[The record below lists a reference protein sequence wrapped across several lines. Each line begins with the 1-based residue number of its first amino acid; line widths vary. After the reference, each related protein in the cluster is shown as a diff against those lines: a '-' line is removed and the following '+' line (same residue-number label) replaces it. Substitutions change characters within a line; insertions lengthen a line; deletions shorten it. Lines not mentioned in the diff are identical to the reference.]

1 MSLRFLALA
10 LTGAVLSAGAA
21 RAQLPAATY
30 LAFGDVYTSDFTSPY
45 WGGNFRLQTAGTVSR
60 QDVSATMG
68 VGPSPYVELHM
79 SLIGDEYIGGERATL
94 TYSFEVVGPEDILIP
109 LKALVVASSVV
120 DNTGN
125 DAYGQYIISVSAPQG
140 AGFGIS
146 NGGGSY
152 GGTDSYNGSVD
163 FSVMANQINTV
174 TLFASGYVNGTS
186 SGHVDIYADPVF
198 SFAEPVDGYSLSFSN
213 GVGNSVVTD
222 SLAGVPEPASWALMI
237 AGFGLAGAAL
247 RRRHAVAEA

>member
-45 WGGNFRLQTAGTVSR
+45 WGGNFRLATAGTVSR
-60 QDVSATMG
+60 QDVSATMSG
-68 VGPSPYVELHM
+68 GPSPYVQLHM
-79 SLIGDEYIGGERATL
+79 SLIGDEYTGGARATL
-94 TYSFEVVGPEDILIP
+94 TYAFEVLGPEDILIP

-125 DAYGQYIISVSAPQG
+125 DAYGQYIIGVNAPQG
-140 AGFGIS
+140 SGFGIS

-152 GGTDSYNGSVD
+152 GGTDTYNGSVD

-174 TLFASGYVNGTS
+174 TIFASGYVNGTT

-198 SFAEPVDGYSLSFSN
+198 SFAAPVDGYSLAFSN
-213 GVGNSVVTD
+213 GIGNGAVAEVP
-222 SLAGVPEPASWALMI
+222 AGVPEPASWAMMI
-237 AGFGLAGAAL
+237 AGFGLAGAVL
-247 RRRHAVAEA
+247 RRRAPVVPA